1 LFYNAS
7 DSVLYLGTTTHS
19 TETTQVPLFV
29 GRGAIDTLNAGVPV
43 FDSTKDNSNNDT
55 HVIIAISIRKLFS
68 TLPIR
73 WEKFETA
80 VLSDCSVELAWRTA
94 NETEGTQYVVER
106 SFDGRSYED
115 LAIISANGNSF
126 YYHDKDALQGTG
138 KAIYR
143 ILAIDDDGEKTYSS
157 VNAVQ
162 LCGEKQGQIKIYPT
176 ITSNYFV
183 LSGSYPQHVRE
194 LSVEVVDA
202 GGRKIMIR
210 QVLALNGTQTLFFDK
225 RPASGSY
232 FVVIRNKETSE
243 ILHTQKI
250 TAGN

>member
-1 LFYNAS
+1 MCIR
-7 DSVLYLGTTTHS
+7 DS
-19 TETTQVPLFV
+19 
-29 GRGAIDTLNAGVPV
+29 
-43 FDSTKDNSNNDT
+43 
-55 HVIIAISIRKLFS
+55 
-68 TLPIR
+68 
-73 WEKFETA
+73 
-80 VLSDCSVELAWRTA
+80 
-94 NETEGTQYVVER
+94 
-106 SFDGRSYED
+106 
-115 LAIISANGNSF
+115 
-126 YYHDKDALQGTG
+126 
-138 KAIYR
+138 
-143 ILAIDDDGEKTYSS
+143 DDGEKTYSS

-232 FVVIRNKETSE
+232 FVVIRNKETAE
-243 ILHTQKI
+243 ILHLSLIHISEPTRQAEISYAVFCLKKKK
-250 TAGN
+250 N